1 MDGRGVSSSS
11 AADSA
16 EPSIVWVESMGGP
29 LIVVPI
35 SALARWRGC
44 TQSGMTVGSGE
55 VLDDYDRAC
64 EVEGLAGV
72 ISVGEKGAQ
81 ALVLADEPASSCY
94 LPEHRAFVRWLAAS
108 SETDLIAAAQRVLA
122 DPATPWEECG
132 TWTTDG
138 PAVLMDSVT
147 AGNELCVEYP
157 NCGDLPEQARIPLQ
171 PGNWTVRAVHASTI
185 DETSVGVIQLLPLA
199 SS

>member
-1 MDGRGVSSSS
+1 MGGRCVSTSS

-16 EPSIVWVESMGGP
+16 EPSLVWVESMGGP
-29 LIVVPI
+29 LIAVPV
-35 SALARWRGC
+35 SALAGWHGC
-44 TQSGMTVGSGE
+44 TQLGMTVGSGE

-64 EVEGLAGV
+64 KVEGLAGV

-81 ALVLADEPASSCY
+81 GLVLADEPASSCY
-94 LPEHRAFVRWLAAS
+94 LPEHRVFVRWLAAD
-108 SETDLIAAAQRVLA
+108 SETDLITAAQGALA

-147 AGNELCVEYP
+147 DGTELGAEYP
-157 NCGDLPEQARIPLQ
+157 NGGDLPEQARVPLQ
-171 PGNWTVRAVHASTI
+171 PGTWTVRAVHASTI
-185 DETSVGVIQLLPLA
+185 DETSVGVIQLLPPA